1 MPAAAAQKMTYE
13 GVHRYAV
20 DANRRVQMP
29 AVWREKKPVEF
40 TMILWPQHDAGP
52 CLRVLSPEEMEKL
65 RAKIEA
71 MPAAER
77 TGLKRHIG
85 SHSARMTLD
94 GANRLGIPENLFVKS
109 GIKDEAVFVGM
120 LDYFEMW
127 PPDRHAAMDALEQP
141 VVIRGLK
148 LLE

>member
-29 AVWREKKPVEF
+29 SRWRSAKPAEF
-40 TMILWPQHDAGP
+40 TIILWPQHDAGP

-65 RAKIEA
+65 RAKIDA
-71 MPAAER
+71 MPTAEK

-85 SHSARMTLD
+85 SHSERIKLD
-94 GANRLGIPENLFVKS
+94 SANRLGLPENMFTKT
-109 GIKDEAVFVGM
+109 GIRDEVVFVGM
-120 LDYFEMW
+120 LDYFEIW

-148 LLE
+148 MLE